1 MCSQTHRQIELVEQL
16 KICSELLKFHNVVLL
31 LLAVYNVLGA
41 DAACVEC
48 LWPCVFTF
56 LSLNSA

>member
-48 LWPCVFTF
+48 L
-56 LSLNSA
+56 